1 MTVKREQPWVPVLG
15 LIALE
20 RVPVEE
26 IIRGVR
32 EGQIEVLFPNVLM
45 LVRWLRAVLLH
56 IVDVVGVIARDEEP
70 VINSGVHVELKARD
84 VGARGAANVQT
95 CLRINRVSRA
105 GAMVFELMKRG
116 RAWLRCEAHST

>member
-1 MTVKREQPWVPVLG
+1 MLG

-20 RVPVEE
+20 GVPVEE

-45 LVRWLRAVLLH
+45 LVRWLRAILLH
-56 IVDVVGVIARDEEP
+56 IIGVVGVIAREEEL

-84 VGARGAANVQT
+84 AGALGAANVQT
-95 CLRINRVSRA
+95 SLRINKVSRA
-105 GAMVFELMKRG
+105 RAMVFELMKRG